1 MAHCYDNARME
12 SFFATLKKELI
23 YCISAYRMPMDQV
36 KALVF
41 RYVFV
46 YYNRLR
52 VHTTNPGGLPPE
64 AHRLAALRPAA

>member
-1 MAHCYDNARME
+1 
-12 SFFATLKKELI
+12 
-23 YCISAYRMPMDQV
+23 MDQV

-64 AHRLAALRPAA
+64 AYRLAALHPAA

>member
-1 MAHCYDNARME
+1 ME

-23 YCISAYRMPMDQV
+23 YRIPAYRMPMAQV

-52 VHTTNPGGLPPE
+52 VYTANPGGLPPE
-64 AHRLAALRPAA
+64 TYRLAAVNPAA